1 MYFSGQNG
9 SLEISEP
16 TGSYTEVGR
25 IRNWSYSSQQQS
37 IDTTCLKDTDKTII
51 NGVRSITGQASL
63 LYYEE
68 TVSNIDLLGSKLISP
83 GGTSFDSPD
92 FGANG
97 VAKQPQLCR
106 IRLSISGGKTSKARA
121 VGMYA
126 YLTSF
131 SMSCSV
137 GEVVSAD
144 ISWEGHGAPF
154 EWIY

>member
-9 SLEISEP
+9 RLEISEP

-25 IRNWSYSSQQQS
+25 IRDWSYTSQQQS

-68 TVSNIDLLGSKLISP
+68 TVSNIQLLGGKLITP
-83 GGTSFDSPD
+83 GGTAFDSPD

-97 VAKQPQLCR
+97 VDRQPQLCR
-106 IRLSISGGKTSKARA
+106 IRLSIAGGTTAKSRA
-121 VGMYA
+121 VAMYA
-126 YLTSF
+126 YITSF
-131 SMSCSV
+131 SMQMSV
-137 GEVVSAD
+137 GEVCQAN
-144 ISWEGHGAPF
+144 IAWEGHGAPF
-154 EWIY
+154 EWNY